1 MATWDW
7 DAYHAELLRRT
18 RTVPPLMQSM
28 KWNESAN
35 EADWLAPAQ
44 FPLPLYRLLPNES
57 GMSKRSLLSEHPCD
71 PRDGNGM
78 TAVALRQGIVEDIF
92 RSSLIWSLVKQTP
105 SERRRFFG
113 MPITDIEHPH
123 VGYVHWRSVP
133 WKSRETHS
141 DEAKMDL
148 NALMLRSLKRIQ
160 AGSVN
165 LIARDNEPAPHE
177 EKVVPHTQE
186 EREAAFPQL
195 IVFDGIGHGL
205 GIGDALRLLVS
216 AVRAHSAEHGSRPSE
231 VIILAGSAILSA
243 GYIKSSLMGGN
254 ENLIVY
260 GDDPATKQELQT
272 FFLGWERWR
281 GAYGGPR
288 ELLNRAHRSLGLAL
302 ASIEALGMRDPALA
316 VNPNVREDEH
326 GAFTNQATLDLTCTI
341 SAMQRDGKTVSTVAQ
356 VCEGLRERTTKNQRH
371 DLECYLWAALKT
383 RGFDN
388 ARRFVSET
396 LVDAAAVKALPKPAA
411 LPFFSQPDT
420 DKILRQEREYSQDY
434 QAAQRIIGV
443 YHCYLHLCQNPLL
456 PSLFRTVF
464 IANKNNE
471 QLLQIMNEPLA
482 LGFLAQ
488 DACRHLI
495 ERTGGI
501 TEEILG
507 TYPSLMDPSA
517 WAVFAEQLFG
527 ALDEANVPLLARQAL
542 HTVYPYC
549 LNYSNRVMPKNLDEY
564 RRLVERVRERFDG
577 PATSP
582 WDRMKGARKATY
594 KIFQEGYADTV
605 VRASLRHNLA
615 TGGTVPPAWAH
626 WIGRPL
632 EEDGFDERLPGVSRK
647 EIAER
652 AAYLRKLLDEPIPAC
667 DNAALLLTYADKLQA
682 HAKLQL

>member
-1 MATWDW
+1 MAAWDW

-28 KWNESAN
+28 RWNESAN

-44 FPLPLYRLLPNES
+44 FPLPLYRLIRDEDGVPR
-57 GMSKRSLLSEHPCD
+57 RSLLSEHPCD

-78 TAVALRQGIVEDIF
+78 TAIALRQGIVEDIV

-133 WKSRETHS
+133 RKSRKTHS
-141 DEAKMDL
+141 EAAMDL
-148 NALMLRSLKRIQ
+148 NALMLRSLKRLQ

-165 LIARDNEPAPHE
+165 LIACDNEPAPHE
-177 EKVVPHTQE
+177 EKAVPQTQE

-205 GIGDALRLLVS
+205 SIGDALRLLVS
-216 AVRAHSAEHGSRPSE
+216 AVRAHSAEHGSCPSE
-231 VIILAGSAILSA
+231 VIILAGSTNLSV
-243 GYIKSSLMGGN
+243 GYITTNLTGGN
-254 ENLIVY
+254 PNLVVY

-316 VNPNVREDEH
+316 INPNIRKDEG
-326 GAFTNQATLDLTCTI
+326 GAFTNQATFDLTCTI
-341 SAMQRDGKTVSTVAQ
+341 SAMQRDGRTVSTVAQ
-356 VCEGLRERTTKNQRH
+356 VCEGLRERATKNQRH

-388 ARRFVSET
+388 ARRYVSEA
-396 LVDAAAVKALPKPAA
+396 LVDAAATKALPKPAA
-411 LPFFSQPDT
+411 LPFFSQPDI
-420 DKILRQEREYSQDY
+420 DEILQQEREYGQTYNSVQRTL
-434 QAAQRIIGV
+434 AA

-456 PSLFRTVF
+456 PSVFRTVF
-464 IANKNNE
+464 ISNNNNE
-471 QLLQIMNEPLA
+471 QLLQLMNEPLA

-495 ERTGGI
+495 ERTDGI
-501 TEEILG
+501 TEEMLG
-507 TYPSLMDPSA
+507 TYPGLMDPKA
-517 WAVFAEQLFG
+517 WAIFTEQLFS
-527 ALDEANVPLLARQAL
+527 ALDEANAPLLARRVL
-542 HTVYPYC
+542 HTVYPHC
-549 LNYSNRVMPKNLDEY
+549 VKFNQDITKAGIRNL
-564 RRLVERVRERFDG
+564 REIGLRRFDG
-577 PATSP
+577 PSSTLR
-582 WDRMKGARKATY
+582 DRLKSALKTTKKVM
-594 KIFQEGYADTV
+594 QEGYADAV

-626 WIGRPL
+626 WIGEPL
-632 EEDGFDERLPGVSRK
+632 LDDDFDGKLWSPNKK

-652 AAYLRKLLDEPIPAC
+652 TAFLRELLNEPIPAC
-667 DNAALLLTYADKLQA
+667 DNAALLLTYAGKLQTRA
-682 HAKLQL
+682 SLQL

>member
-71 PRDGNGM
+71 PRDGNGT

-133 WKSRETHS
+133 RKSRKTHS
-141 DEAKMDL
+141 DEATMDL

-165 LIARDNEPAPHE
+165 LIACDNEPAPHE

-231 VIILAGSAILSA
+231 VIILAGSTILSA
-243 GYIKSSLMGGN
+243 GYIKSNLTGGN

-260 GDDPATKQELQT
+260 GDGPATKQELQT

-388 ARRFVSET
+388 ARRFVSEAF
-396 LVDAAAVKALPKPAA
+396 VDAAATKALPKPAA

-420 DKILRQEREYSQDY
+420 DEILQQEREYSQDY

-542 HTVYPYC
+542 HTVYPHC
-549 LNYSNRVMPKNLDEY
+549 VKFSQDITKAGIRSLGEMGLR
-564 RRLVERVRERFDG
+564 RFDG
-577 PATSP
+577 PNSTL
-582 WDRMKGARKATY
+582 WDRLRSALKTAD
-594 KIFQEGYADTV
+594 KIMQKGYADAV

-626 WIGRPL
+626 WIGKPL
-632 EEDGFDERLPGVSRK
+632 LDNDFDGELRLPNKK
-647 EIAER
+647 EITER
-652 AAYLRKLLDEPIPAC
+652 VAYLHELLSEPIPAC
-667 DNAALLLTYADKLQA
+667 DNAALLLTYAGKLQV
-682 HAKLQL
+682 HAGLQL